1 MTRRNTMLTIFT
13 KIKEFFIG
21 KPQAPVVEAPYKVEA
36 PVAAQVPERKVF
48 SVDVGDVA
56 SEKALAI
63 VSSVSEQVKTKSVA
77 PTLKIVH
84 GSTPKVS
91 SKPRERAKPKP
102 KPKAKPVAA
111 QPAKPKSKGQA
122 SSKPTSKTAQKPKK

>member
-1 MTRRNTMLTIFT
+1 MLTIFT

-56 SEKALAI
+56 PEKALAI
-63 VSSVSEQVKTKSVA
+63 VSSVSEQVKTKSVT
-77 PTLKIVH
+77 PSLKIVH

-91 SKPRERAKPKP
+91 NKPRERAKP

-111 QPAKPKSKGQA
+111 QPAKPKSKGQT

>member
-13 KIKEFFIG
+13 KIKEFFTG
-21 KPQAPVVEAPYKVEA
+21 KPQAPVVEAPYKIEA

-56 SEKALAI
+56 PEKAVAI
-63 VSSVSEQVKTKSVA
+63 VSEQVKTKSVT
-77 PTLKIVH
+77 PSLKIVN

-91 SKPRERAKPKP
+91 NKPRERA

-111 QPAKPKSKGQA
+111 QSAKPRSKSQTT
-122 SSKPTSKTAQKPKK
+122 SKPTPKTAQTPKK